1 MKKWFVLFSLL
12 FLSLFLFASPCFE
25 EVETIVLATISSRAS
40 IPELTLNGVK
50 MKGDDDLIIPSS
62 VEYENSDASF
72 YLENLSTKP
81 KKLSLWES
89 ALFNM
94 TQRNPSMIKTKEILR
109 EADYKKGEVVTNGRI
124 KITALSEV
132 KTLDIVM
139 SSDLSSIDIDAE
151 LDLTLKIKN
160 KNYIIKGTLHIDG
173 SSDRILSVYSN
184 NISVNDTYY
193 KVSLKYKLTKA

>member
-1 MKKWFVLFSLL
+1 
-12 FLSLFLFASPCFE
+12 
-25 EVETIVLATISSRAS
+25 
-40 IPELTLNGVK
+40 
-50 MKGDDDLIIPSS
+50 
-62 VEYENSDASF
+62 
-72 YLENLSTKP
+72 
-81 KKLSLWES
+81 
-89 ALFNM
+89 M

-124 KITALSEV
+124 KITTHSEV

-139 SSDLSSIDIDAE
+139 SSDLSSIDIDAD

-160 KNYIIKGTLHIDG
+160 KSYIIKGTLHIDG

-184 NISVNDTYY
+184 DISVNDTYY